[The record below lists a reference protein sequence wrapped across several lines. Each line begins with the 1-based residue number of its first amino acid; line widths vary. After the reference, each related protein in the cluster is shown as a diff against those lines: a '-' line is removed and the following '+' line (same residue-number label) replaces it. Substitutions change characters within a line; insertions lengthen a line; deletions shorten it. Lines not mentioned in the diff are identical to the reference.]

1 MKHAHQTTQTTQ
13 HTSGRTIAMSA
24 ANAGV
29 ALGLALGITLG
40 ATLGFTVFG
49 AGTAA
54 AETRVETVLGTV
66 TKSDPIRSS
75 YVRKTPKDERICR
88 TEDVP
93 IYGETKGGQSDLGA
107 MIVGGLIGSA
117 IGNKLSDNEGAGAA
131 GTVAGAILGREQ
143 AKNATGQREIV
154 GYRQQDVC
162 ETRTIM
168 TEQTVQEITGYRN
181 TIEIDNKIIMLESA
195 RPLAPNE
202 RIEINRQVT
211 YSLR

>member
-1 MKHAHQTTQTTQ
+1 MTHLHQTTRRAK
-13 HTSGRTIAMSA
+13 RTPAK
-24 ANAGV
+24 
-29 ALGLALGITLG
+29 LITLSISTL
-40 ATLGFTVFG
+40 ATLGVVTLG
-49 AGTAA
+49 TGTAM

-75 YVRKTPKDERICR
+75 YVRKTPKDERVCR

-93 IYGETKGGQSDLGA
+93 IYSESQGGQSDLGA

-131 GTVAGAILGREQ
+131 GTVAGAILGREH
-143 AKNATGQREIV
+143 AKNSTGKAEIV
-154 GYRQQDVC
+154 GYRQQNIC

-168 TEQTVQEITGYRN
+168 TEQTVEEITGYRN
-181 TIEIDNKIIMLESA
+181 TIEIDNKIIMLESE

-202 RIEINRQVT
+202 RVEIMRQIT

>member
-1 MKHAHQTTQTTQ
+1 M
-13 HTSGRTIAMSA
+13 
-24 ANAGV
+24 
-29 ALGLALGITLG
+29 L
-40 ATLGFTVFG
+40 
-49 AGTAA
+49 GTAI

-75 YVRKTPKDERICR
+75 YVRTTPKDERVCR
-88 TEDVP
+88 TEEVP
-93 IYGETKGGQSDLGA
+93 IYGESKSGQSDLGA

-117 IGNKLSDNEGAGAA
+117 IGNKLSDKDGAGAA
-131 GTVAGAILGREQ
+131 GTVAGAILGREH
-143 AKNATGQREIV
+143 AKNTGEVV
-154 GYRQQDVC
+154 GYRQQNIC

-168 TEQTVQEITGYRN
+168 TEQTIEEITGYRN

-202 RIEINRQVT
+202 RVEITRQVT

>member
-1 MKHAHQTTQTTQ
+1 MKHLHQTTPSANRAAVGTTVL
-13 HTSGRTIAMSA
+13 SA
-24 ANAGV
+24 AILCV
-29 ALGLALGITLG
+29 AML
-40 ATLGFTVFG
+40 
-49 AGTAA
+49 GTAT

-75 YVRKTPKDERICR
+75 YVRKTPMDERVCR

-93 IYGETKGGQSDLGA
+93 IYGESKSGQSDLGA

-131 GTVAGAILGREQ
+131 GTVAGAILGREH
-143 AKNATGQREIV
+143 AKNTNGQGEVV
-154 GYRQQDVC
+154 GYRQQNIC

-168 TEQTVQEITGYRN
+168 TEQTIEEITGYRN

-202 RIEINRQVT
+202 RVEITRQVT

>member
-1 MKHAHQTTQTTQ
+1 MKHPHQTTPSANRAAVGTTVL
-13 HTSGRTIAMSA
+13 SA
-24 ANAGV
+24 AILCV
-29 ALGLALGITLG
+29 AML
-40 ATLGFTVFG
+40 
-49 AGTAA
+49 GTAT

-75 YVRKTPKDERICR
+75 YVRTTPKDERVCR
-88 TEDVP
+88 TEEVP
-93 IYGETKGGQSDLGA
+93 IYGESKSGQSDLGA

-117 IGNKLSDNEGAGAA
+117 IGNKLSDKEGAGAA
-131 GTVAGAILGREQ
+131 GTVAGAILGREH
-143 AKNATGQREIV
+143 AKNTGEVV
-154 GYRQQDVC
+154 GYRQQNIC

-168 TEQTVQEITGYRN
+168 TEQTIEEITGYRN

-202 RIEINRQVT
+202 RVEITRQVT

>member
-1 MKHAHQTTQTTQ
+1 MTHLHQTTRRAK
-13 HTSGRTIAMSA
+13 RTPAK
-24 ANAGV
+24 
-29 ALGLALGITLG
+29 LITLSISTL
-40 ATLGFTVFG
+40 ATLGVVTLG
-49 AGTAA
+49 TGTAM

-75 YVRKTPKDERICR
+75 YVRKTPKDERVCR

-93 IYGETKGGQSDLGA
+93 IYGESQSGQSDLGA

-131 GTVAGAILGREQ
+131 GTVAGAILGREH
-143 AKNATGQREIV
+143 AKNSTGKGEIV
-154 GYRQQDVC
+154 GYRQQNVC

-168 TEQTVQEITGYRN
+168 TEQTVEEITGYRN
-181 TIEIDNKIIMLESA
+181 KIEIDNKIIMLKSEH
-195 RPLAPNE
+195 PLAPNE
-202 RIEINRQVT
+202 RVEIMRQTT

>member
-1 MKHAHQTTQTTQ
+1 MKHPHQ
-13 HTSGRTIAMSA
+13 IAPFAKCAVVRRIVLPA
-24 ANAGV
+24 AILFV
-29 ALGLALGITLG
+29 AML
-40 ATLGFTVFG
+40 
-49 AGTAA
+49 GTAT

-75 YVRKTPKDERICR
+75 YVRKTPQDEQFCR

-93 IYGETKGGQSDLGA
+93 IYGESKSGQSDLGA

-131 GTVAGAILGREQ
+131 GTVAGAILGREH
-143 AKNATGQREIV
+143 AKNNTGNGEVI
-154 GYRQQDVC
+154 GYRQQNIC

-168 TEQTVQEITGYRN
+168 TEQTIQEITGYRN

-195 RPLAPNE
+195 HPLASNQ
-202 RIEINRQVT
+202 RVEITRQVT

>member
-1 MKHAHQTTQTTQ
+1 MTHLHQTTRRAK
-13 HTSGRTIAMSA
+13 RTPAKLITLSISTLA
-24 ANAGV
+24 
-29 ALGLALGITLG
+29 ALGVVTLG
-40 ATLGFTVFG
+40 T
-49 AGTAA
+49 GTAM

-75 YVRKTPKDERICR
+75 YVRKTPKDERVCR

-93 IYGETKGGQSDLGA
+93 IYGESQSGQSDLGA

-131 GTVAGAILGREQ
+131 GTVAGAILGREH
-143 AKNATGQREIV
+143 AKNSTGKGEIV
-154 GYRQQDVC
+154 GYRQQNVC

-168 TEQTVQEITGYRN
+168 TEQTVEEITGYRN
-181 TIEIDNKIIMLESA
+181 TIEIDNKIIVLESE

-202 RIEINRQVT
+202 RVEIMRQIT
-211 YSLR
+211 YTLR

>member
-1 MKHAHQTTQTTQ
+1 MTHLHQTTRRAK
-13 HTSGRTIAMSA
+13 RTPAK
-24 ANAGV
+24 
-29 ALGLALGITLG
+29 LITLSISTL
-40 ATLGFTVFG
+40 ATLGVVTLG
-49 AGTAA
+49 TGTAM

-75 YVRKTPKDERICR
+75 YVRKTPKDERVCR

-93 IYGETKGGQSDLGA
+93 IYSESQGGQSDLGA

-131 GTVAGAILGREQ
+131 GTVAGAILGREH
-143 AKNATGQREIV
+143 AKNSTGKGEIV
-154 GYRQQDVC
+154 GYRQQNVC

-168 TEQTVQEITGYRN
+168 TEQTVEEITGYRN
-181 TIEIDNKIIMLESA
+181 TIEIDNKIIMLESE

-202 RIEINRQVT
+202 RVEIMRQIT

>member
-1 MKHAHQTTQTTQ
+1 MQHAHQTTQTTQ
-13 HTSGRTIAMSA
+13 HTPCRTIAMSA

-40 ATLGFTVFG
+40 LTVFR

>member
-1 MKHAHQTTQTTQ
+1 MKHPHQTTPSANRAAVRTTVL
-13 HTSGRTIAMSA
+13 SA
-24 ANAGV
+24 AILCTAM
-29 ALGLALGITLG
+29 L
-40 ATLGFTVFG
+40 
-49 AGTAA
+49 GTAT

-75 YVRKTPKDERICR
+75 YVRKTPKDERVCR

-93 IYGETKGGQSDLGA
+93 IYGESKSGQSDLGA

-131 GTVAGAILGREQ
+131 GTVAGAILGREH
-143 AKNATGQREIV
+143 AKNTTGQGEVV
-154 GYRQQDVC
+154 GYRQQNIC

-168 TEQTVQEITGYRN
+168 TEQTIEEITGYRN

-202 RIEINRQVT
+202 RVEITRQVT

>member
-1 MKHAHQTTQTTQ
+1 M
-13 HTSGRTIAMSA
+13 
-24 ANAGV
+24 
-29 ALGLALGITLG
+29 L
-40 ATLGFTVFG
+40 
-49 AGTAA
+49 GTAT

-75 YVRKTPKDERICR
+75 YVRKTPKDERVCR

-93 IYGETKGGQSDLGA
+93 IYGESKGGQSDLGA

-131 GTVAGAILGREQ
+131 GTVAGAILGREH
-143 AKNATGQREIV
+143 AKNTAGQGEVV
-154 GYRQQDVC
+154 GYRQQNIC

-168 TEQTVQEITGYRN
+168 TEQTIEEITGYRN
-181 TIEIDNKIIMLESA
+181 SIEIDNKIIMLESA

-202 RIEINRQVT
+202 RVEITRQVT

>member
-13 HTSGRTIAMSA
+13 HTPGRTIAMSA

-29 ALGLALGITLG
+29 ALGITLG

>member
-1 MKHAHQTTQTTQ
+1 MTHLHQTTRRAK
-13 HTSGRTIAMSA
+13 RTPAK
-24 ANAGV
+24 
-29 ALGLALGITLG
+29 LITLSISTL
-40 ATLGFTVFG
+40 ATLGVVTLG
-49 AGTAA
+49 TGTAM

-75 YVRKTPKDERICR
+75 YVRKTPKDERVCR

-93 IYGETKGGQSDLGA
+93 IYGEPQSGQSDLGA

-131 GTVAGAILGREQ
+131 GTVAGAILGREH
-143 AKNATGQREIV
+143 AKNSTGKGEIV
-154 GYRQQDVC
+154 GYRQQNVC

-168 TEQTVQEITGYRN
+168 TEQTVEEITGYRN
-181 TIEIDNKIIMLESA
+181 TIEIDNKIIMLESE

-202 RIEINRQVT
+202 RVEIMRQIT

>member
-1 MKHAHQTTQTTQ
+1 M
-13 HTSGRTIAMSA
+13 
-24 ANAGV
+24 
-29 ALGLALGITLG
+29 
-40 ATLGFTVFG
+40 
-49 AGTAA
+49 

-75 YVRKTPKDERICR
+75 YVRKTPKDERVCR

-93 IYGETKGGQSDLGA
+93 IYGESQSGQSDLGA

-131 GTVAGAILGREQ
+131 GTVAGAILGREH
-143 AKNATGQREIV
+143 AKNSTGNGEIV
-154 GYRQQDVC
+154 GYRQQNVC

-168 TEQTVQEITGYRN
+168 TEQTLRKSPVTETRSKS
-181 TIEIDNKIIMLESA
+181 TIRSSCLNLA

-202 RIEINRQVT
+202 RVEIMRQVT
-211 YSLR
+211 YSRFASNRGLGWVSFTALPDVLRHASACPVRRRL

>member
-1 MKHAHQTTQTTQ
+1 MTHLHQTTRRAK
-13 HTSGRTIAMSA
+13 RTPAK
-24 ANAGV
+24 
-29 ALGLALGITLG
+29 LITLSISTL
-40 ATLGFTVFG
+40 ATLGVVTLG
-49 AGTAA
+49 TGTAM

-75 YVRKTPKDERICR
+75 YVRKTPKDERVCR

-93 IYGETKGGQSDLGA
+93 IYGESQSGQSDLGA

-117 IGNKLSDNEGAGAA
+117 IGNKLSNNEGAGAA
-131 GTVAGAILGREQ
+131 GTVAGAILGREH
-143 AKNATGQREIV
+143 AKNSTGKSEII
-154 GYRQQDVC
+154 GYRQQNVC

-168 TEQTVQEITGYRN
+168 TETTVEEITGYRN
-181 TIEIDNKIIMLESA
+181 TIEIDNKIIMLESE

-202 RIEINRQVT
+202 RVEIMRQIT

>member
-1 MKHAHQTTQTTQ
+1 MTHLHQTTRRAK
-13 HTSGRTIAMSA
+13 RTPAK
-24 ANAGV
+24 
-29 ALGLALGITLG
+29 LITLSISTL
-40 ATLGFTVFG
+40 ATLGVVTLG
-49 AGTAA
+49 TGTAM

-75 YVRKTPKDERICR
+75 YVRKTPKDERVCR

-93 IYGETKGGQSDLGA
+93 IYGESQSGQSDLGA

-131 GTVAGAILGREQ
+131 GTVAGAILGREH
-143 AKNATGQREIV
+143 AKNSTGKGEIV
-154 GYRQQDVC
+154 GYRQQNVC

-168 TEQTVQEITGYRN
+168 TEQTVEEITGYRN

-202 RIEINRQVT
+202 RVEIMRQIT
-211 YSLR
+211 YTLR

>member
-13 HTSGRTIAMSA
+13 HTPGRTIAMSA

-29 ALGLALGITLG
+29 ALGITLG

-49 AGTAA
+49 AGTAI

-117 IGNKLSDNEGAGAA
+117 IGNKLSNNEGAGAA

>member
-1 MKHAHQTTQTTQ
+1 MMKHPHQTAPSAKRAAVRLILLSTA
-13 HTSGRTIAMSA
+13 IMCVAMP
-24 ANAGV
+24 
-29 ALGLALGITLG
+29 
-40 ATLGFTVFG
+40 
-49 AGTAA
+49 GTAS

-75 YVRKTPKDERICR
+75 YVRKTPKDERVCR

-93 IYGETKGGQSDLGA
+93 IYGESENGQSDLGA

-117 IGNKLSDNEGAGAA
+117 IGNKLSNNDGAGAA
-131 GTVAGAILGREQ
+131 GTVAGAILGREH
-143 AKNATGQREIV
+143 AKNTTGQGEVI
-154 GYRQQDVC
+154 GYRQKNIC
-162 ETRTIM
+162 ETQTIM
-168 TEQTVQEITGYRN
+168 TEKTIEEITGYRN

-202 RIEINRQVT
+202 RVEITRQVT

>member
-1 MKHAHQTTQTTQ
+1 MKHPHQTTPSANRAAVGTTVL
-13 HTSGRTIAMSA
+13 SAMILC
-24 ANAGV
+24 V
-29 ALGLALGITLG
+29 AML
-40 ATLGFTVFG
+40 
-49 AGTAA
+49 GTAI

-66 TKSDPIRSS
+66 TKSDPIRST
-75 YVRKTPKDERICR
+75 YVRKTPKDERVCR
-88 TEDVP
+88 IEDVP
-93 IYGETKGGQSDLGA
+93 IYGESKGGQSDLGA

-131 GTVAGAILGREQ
+131 GTVAGAILGREH
-143 AKNATGQREIV
+143 ANNTTGQGEVV
-154 GYRQQDVC
+154 GYRQQNIC

-168 TEQTVQEITGYRN
+168 TEQTIEEITGYRN

-202 RIEINRQVT
+202 RVEITRQVT

>member
-1 MKHAHQTTQTTQ
+1 MKHPHQTTPSANPAAVGTTVL
-13 HTSGRTIAMSA
+13 SA
-24 ANAGV
+24 AILCV
-29 ALGLALGITLG
+29 TML
-40 ATLGFTVFG
+40 
-49 AGTAA
+49 GTAT

-93 IYGETKGGQSDLGA
+93 IYGESKSGQSDLGA

-117 IGNKLSDNEGAGAA
+117 IGNKLSDKEGAGAA
-131 GTVAGAILGREQ
+131 GTVAGAILGREH
-143 AKNATGQREIV
+143 AKNNPGLGEVI
-154 GYRQQDVC
+154 GYRQQNIC

-168 TEQTVQEITGYRN
+168 IEQTIEEITGYRN
-181 TIEIDNKIIMLESA
+181 TIEIDSKIIMLESA

-202 RIEINRQVT
+202 RVEITRQVT

>member
-1 MKHAHQTTQTTQ
+1 MTHIHQTTRRAK
-13 HTSGRTIAMSA
+13 RTPAKLITLSISTLATL
-24 ANAGV
+24 GVV
-29 ALGLALGITLG
+29 ALGT
-40 ATLGFTVFG
+40 
-49 AGTAA
+49 GTAI

-75 YVRKTPKDERICR
+75 YVLKTPKDESVCR

-93 IYGETKGGQSDLGA
+93 IYSESQSGQSDLGA

-131 GTVAGAILGREQ
+131 GTVAGAILGREH
-143 AKNATGQREIV
+143 AKNNPGKGEIV
-154 GYRQQDVC
+154 GYRQQNVC

-168 TEQTVQEITGYRN
+168 TEQTVEEITGYRN

-202 RIEINRQVT
+202 RVEITRQTT

>member
-1 MKHAHQTTQTTQ
+1 MKHPHQTTPSANRAAVGTTVL
-13 HTSGRTIAMSA
+13 SA
-24 ANAGV
+24 AILCV
-29 ALGLALGITLG
+29 AML
-40 ATLGFTVFG
+40 
-49 AGTAA
+49 GTAT

-75 YVRKTPKDERICR
+75 YVRKTPKDERVCR

-93 IYGETKGGQSDLGA
+93 IYGESKSGQSDLGA

-117 IGNKLSDNEGAGAA
+117 IGNKLSDKDGAGAA
-131 GTVAGAILGREQ
+131 GTVAGAILGREH
-143 AKNATGQREIV
+143 AKNTGEVV
-154 GYRQQDVC
+154 GYRQQNIC

-168 TEQTVQEITGYRN
+168 TEQTIEEITGYRN

-195 RPLAPNE
+195 RPLAANE
-202 RIEINRQVT
+202 RVEITRQVT

>member
-1 MKHAHQTTQTTQ
+1 MTHLHQTTRRAK
-13 HTSGRTIAMSA
+13 RTPAK
-24 ANAGV
+24 
-29 ALGLALGITLG
+29 LITLSISTL
-40 ATLGFTVFG
+40 ATLGVVTLG
-49 AGTAA
+49 TGTAM

-75 YVRKTPKDERICR
+75 YVRKTPKDERVCR

-93 IYGETKGGQSDLGA
+93 IYGESQSGQSDLGA

-131 GTVAGAILGREQ
+131 GTVAGAILGREH
-143 AKNATGQREIV
+143 AKNSTGKGEIV
-154 GYRQQDVC
+154 GYRQQNVC

-168 TEQTVQEITGYRN
+168 TEQTVEEITGYRN
-181 TIEIDNKIIMLESA
+181 TIEIDNKIIMLESE
-195 RPLAPNE
+195 RPLASNE
-202 RIEINRQVT
+202 RVEIMRQTT

>member
-1 MKHAHQTTQTTQ
+1 MQHANQTTQTTQ
-13 HTSGRTIAMSA
+13 HTPCRTIAMSA
-24 ANAGV
+24 TNAGV

-40 ATLGFTVFG
+40 FTVFR

-131 GTVAGAILGREQ
+131 GTVAGAILGRER

>member
-1 MKHAHQTTQTTQ
+1 MTLLHQTTRRAK
-13 HTSGRTIAMSA
+13 RTPAK
-24 ANAGV
+24 
-29 ALGLALGITLG
+29 LITLSISTL
-40 ATLGFTVFG
+40 ATLGVVTLG
-49 AGTAA
+49 SGTAI

-75 YVRKTPKDERICR
+75 YVRKTPKDERVCR

-93 IYGETKGGQSDLGA
+93 IYGESQGGQSDLGA

-131 GTVAGAILGREQ
+131 GTVAGAILGREH
-143 AKNATGQREIV
+143 AKNSTGKGEIV
-154 GYRQQDVC
+154 GYRQQNVC

-168 TEQTVQEITGYRN
+168 TEQTVEKITGYRN

-202 RIEINRQVT
+202 RVEIVRQIT

>member
-1 MKHAHQTTQTTQ
+1 MKTKKLV
-13 HTSGRTIAMSA
+13 SAMIM
-24 ANAGV
+24 AG
-29 ALGLALGITLG
+29 ALFG
-40 ATLGFTVFG
+40 ATQAGAQVVDDTRTGYVTGVETIWKQRIVQEPVTTRSCETVRSHS
-49 AGTAA
+49 
-54 AETRVETVLGTV
+54 RVEGNVG
-66 TKSDPIRSS
+66 
-75 YVRKTPKDERICR
+75 
-88 TEDVP
+88 DVV
-93 IYGETKGGQSDLGA
+93 I
-107 MIVGGLIGSA
+107 GGLIGSA
-117 IGNKLSDNEGAGAA
+117 IGNKLSNNEGAGAA